1 MGKKI
6 EKIIKD
12 FQSREKT
19 LSFFG
24 RNQYADWRV
33 MLSIFF
39 ISFVLAM
46 SFALFTYFN
55 KEDDYDFFEPT
66 TDAVAP
72 KEIKKA
78 SLEKVII
85 RMDERKKNFEE
96 LKSGRPVVG
105 DPSM

>member
-1 MGKKI
+1 MGEKF
-6 EKIIKD
+6 EKITKE
-12 FQSREKT
+12 FQLRERT

-55 KEDDYDFFEPT
+55 KGDDYDFFEPT
-66 TDAVAP
+66 TNAVAP

-78 SLEKVII
+78 SLEKII
-85 RMDERKKNFEE
+85 IKMDERKKNFDQ
-96 LKSGRPVVG
+96 LKVSRPVVG
-105 DPSM
+105 DPSI